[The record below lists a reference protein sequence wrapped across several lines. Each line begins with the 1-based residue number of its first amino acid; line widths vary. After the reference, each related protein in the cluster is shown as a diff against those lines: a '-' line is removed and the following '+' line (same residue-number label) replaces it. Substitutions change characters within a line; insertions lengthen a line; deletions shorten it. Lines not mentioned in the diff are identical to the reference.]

1 MELNPIRVLSVTEIF
16 EQNIEA
22 MILSGKLKIG
32 DRLPTETELAEGMQI
47 NKNIVHKGIV
57 TLANRGFLR
66 IVPRHGVYVADYVE
80 NGTAETLRAF
90 MRVYENNGKMD
101 NKLIISTVRVRVILE
116 SAVIRELAESPS
128 GEKLERPLKVLA
140 EIREKLSGANPP
152 DSIWVG
158 NKLAEEFHALCM
170 ASENISIPIIMNP
183 FTSCCA
189 EFSRIWA
196 DQIGALNAVA
206 ARETLYDNIKTG
218 CGECAIKF
226 LENYCNDFYRKL

>member
-32 DRLPTETELAEGMQI
+32 DKLPTETELAEGMQI

-57 TLANRGFLR
+57 ALANRGFLR

-90 MRVYENNGKMD
+90 MRVYDNNGRMD
-101 NKLIISTVRVRVILE
+101 NKLIISTVRVRVIIE
-116 SAVIRELAESPS
+116 SAVIRELSESQPDMR
-128 GEKLERPLKVLA
+128 LARPLTVLA
-140 EIREKLSGANPP
+140 DIREKLSGANPP
-152 DSIWVG
+152 DNKWVG

-170 ASENISIPIIMNP
+170 ASENISIPIMMNP

-196 DQIGALNAVA
+196 DQIGALNTVSS
-206 ARETLYDNIKTG
+206 RETIYNYIKKG
-218 CGECAIKF
+218 DGEAAVRF
-226 LENYCNDFYRKL
+226 LENYCNDFYSKL